1 MATRISRSESFWL
14 PAVEPLDAR
23 GVFSVLPRFFRT
35 ESFWLSAFFGLFFSL
50 SIALLGG
57 IALSFTERAIH
68 TEIIHRSETVLSRVR
83 FYYRTEGLER
93 TMLFVEHHGINNP
106 DFIVLQKDGRKISG
120 NMPYMSPVSGERE
133 IHGSPRTG
141 TVLGVGANIA
151 PGIFAFSGVRTEY
164 FREVR
169 ALIINALIWILGGT
183 IILGPLGGFIL
194 SRRFLHRVDAIT
206 RVCQDIRV
214 GHLAPRIPIKADQ
227 IPQQG
232 DQNELD
238 ALAVSINMML
248 DHIAGLMENLRQV
261 SSDVAH
267 DLRTPL
273 FHLRYGI
280 ERAINE
286 ATTVR
291 EYDAALRETLT
302 EADNIL
308 SLFSAILRLAE
319 IEGGQARTQLLP
331 LDLSELI
338 DQGIDIYRAVAED
351 SGHTLRADM
360 PHTCRT
366 CADRNLLFQLLS
378 NLIENAIIHTP
389 RGTHIVVSGRKNGNM
404 LEISVRDDGPGVP
417 LEDREKIFRRFYRRD
432 VSRTKPGNGLGLAL
446 VAAIAEA
453 HNGAVRVQSPETGSG
468 IEFVISLPFAED
480 AATALTTPWTGSQ
493 SRSAAVHMP

>member
-1 MATRISRSESFWL
+1 MATRISRSESIWL

-68 TEIIHRSETVLSRVR
+68 SEIVNRSQTVLSRAR
-83 FYYRTEGLER
+83 FYYRSEGLPR
-93 TMLFVEHHGINNP
+93 IAQFAEHHAVNNP
-106 DFIVLQKDGRKISG
+106 DFIVVQQNGRKIAG
-120 NMPYMSPVSGERE
+120 NLPAMPMLQGEQE
-133 IHGSPRTG
+133 IQGSAG
-141 TVLGVGANIA
+141 KGAILGVGQTIA
-151 PGIFAFSGVRTEY
+151 PGIYVYSGVSTDY
-164 FREVR
+164 FQDVR
-169 ALIINALIWILGGT
+169 ALILNALLWILGGT

-206 RVCQDIRV
+206 RVCQDIRI

-227 IPQQG
+227 MPMQG

-238 ALAVSINMML
+238 ALAVSINTML

-280 ERAINE
+280 ERALNE
-286 ATTVR
+286 ATTVK
-291 EYDAALRETLT
+291 EYDIALRETLT

-319 IEGGQARTQLLP
+319 IEGGHARAQLLP
-331 LDLSELI
+331 LDLSELVYH
-338 DQGIDIYRAVAED
+338 GIDIYRAVAED

-360 PHTCRT
+360 PPSYTT

-389 RGTHIVVSGRKNGNM
+389 RGTNIVVSGSRRGNI

-417 LEDREKIFRRFYRRD
+417 HEDREKIFRRFFRRD
-432 VSRTKPGNGLGLAL
+432 VSRTKTGNGLGLAL

-453 HNGAVRVQSPETGSG
+453 HNGSVRVQTPQAGTG
-468 IEFVISLPFAED
+468 IEFVISLPHAED
-480 AATALTTPWTGSQ
+480 AATALTTPWAGSQ
-493 SRSAAVHMP
+493 SRNAAAHMP